1 MTETLEPNE
10 ASPTPVSPEAE
21 ADSASNTTELDP
33 MAKLTSERD
42 AIVIAKNETHD
53 LLLRTRAEF
62 ENFRKRVEREKLD
75 IMDHAG
81 MRVVETLLPVVDDL
95 ERALTMECSDK
106 EYAKGMELIHARLLE
121 TLRKVGLEPL
131 ESMGAKFDPNLHHAI
146 DRVSGTD
153 ADDQT
158 ILAEFQKG
166 YNFKGKLLRPA
177 MVKAAVA

>member
-10 ASPTPVSPEAE
+10 ASRTPVSPEAE
-21 ADSASNTTELDP
+21 ADSASNTTEQDP
-33 MAKLTSERD
+33 MAKLTAERD
-42 AIVIAKNETHD
+42 AIAIAKNEAQD

-62 ENFRKRVEREKLD
+62 ENFRKRVEREKHE

-95 ERALTMECSDK
+95 ERALTVECSDK
-106 EYAKGMELIHARLLE
+106 EYAKGMELIHGRLLE
-121 TLRKVGLEPL
+121 ALKKVGLEPI
-131 ESMGAKFDPNLHHAI
+131 EAMGAKFDPNFHYAI

-153 ADDQT
+153 AEDQT

-166 YNFKGKLLRPA
+166 YNFKGKMLRPA
-177 MVKAAVA
+177 MVKVAVA

>member
-10 ASPTPVSPEAE
+10 ASQTLVSPEAG
-21 ADSASNTTELDP
+21 ADSASNTTEQDP
-33 MAKLTSERD
+33 MAKLTAERD
-42 AIVIAKNETHD
+42 AIVIAKNETQD

-62 ENFRKRVEREKLD
+62 ENFRKRVEREKLE

-106 EYAKGMELIHARLLE
+106 EYAKGMELIQARLLE
-121 TLRKVGLEPL
+121 TLKKVGLEPV
-131 ESMGAKFDPNLHHAI
+131 ESMGAKFDPNVHHAI

-153 ADDQT
+153 AEDQT

-177 MVKAAVA
+177 MVKVAVA